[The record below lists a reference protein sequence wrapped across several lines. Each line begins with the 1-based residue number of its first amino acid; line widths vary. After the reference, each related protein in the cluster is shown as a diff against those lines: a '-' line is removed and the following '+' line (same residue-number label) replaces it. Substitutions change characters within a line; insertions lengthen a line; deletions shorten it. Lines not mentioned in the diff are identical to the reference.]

1 MYLVGLSRLFPFG
14 LSSQAPM
21 WSRCARL
28 ELRSSHLHSP
38 DNKKPRIREAFLNL
52 VGLSRLFPFGLSSQ
66 APMWSR
72 CARLELRSSHLH
84 SPDSKKPRIREAFLN
99 LVGLSRF
106 ELLTST
112 MSR

>member
-1 MYLVGLSRLFPFG
+1 MGTGISLQYHEVSKVYFNIENAEL
-14 LSSQAPM
+14 
-21 WSRCARL
+21 ARA
-28 ELRSSHLHSP
+28 
-38 DNKKPRIREAFLNL
+38 NKNTKHCQKKRRATEALLNL

-84 SPDSKKPRIREAFLN
+84 SPRSKKPRIREALLN

>member
-1 MYLVGLSRLFPFG
+1 MQDGKTTGQHRYSSDSKKPRIREASLYLVGLVRLFPFG

-21 WSRCARL
+21 LSRYARL
-28 ELRSSHLHSP
+28 
-38 DNKKPRIREAFLNL
+38 K
-52 VGLSRLFPFGLSSQ
+52 LS
-66 APMWSR
+66 
-72 CARLELRSSHLH
+72 SSHLH
-84 SPDSKKPRIREAFLN
+84 SPDSKKPRIREAFLY